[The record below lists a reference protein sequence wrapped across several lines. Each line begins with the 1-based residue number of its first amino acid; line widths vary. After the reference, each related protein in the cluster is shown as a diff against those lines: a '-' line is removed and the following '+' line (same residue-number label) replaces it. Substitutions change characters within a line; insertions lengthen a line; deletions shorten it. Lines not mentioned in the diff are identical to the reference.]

1 MVQACCSGPGEKCIS
16 CSGKG
21 VVFLFELS
29 TSLLFAMVIARL
41 VLENGAVFEGTAIG
55 DVTAEAA
62 GEVVFNTAMSGYQ
75 EVMTDPSYKG
85 QIVAFTVPHIGNYG
99 INRWDSESDALQVEG
114 IIVHECSRVV
124 SNWRAQL
131 TLDEYLRMNG
141 KIGIQGIDT
150 RRLVRILRNDGAMR
164 GIVTTSSEPEEELVC
179 RAQSLPSMEGLD
191 LCPLV
196 TTTAPYQFEPCRD
209 DGDLLEDY
217 PPTRYH
223 VVVVDFGV
231 KRNILRLLAQH
242 GCRVTVV
249 PCTTTAAEIAAYN
262 PDGVVLSNGPGDP
275 AAVTYGIATAHR
287 LAEWGIPMLGICLGH
302 QIIAI
307 AFGGKTFKLRFG
319 HHAVNHP
326 IKNLQ
331 TGAVEITSQNHGF
344 AVSAENLPDEL
355 EITHINLNDGT
366 VAGLRHRRHPVVSV
380 QYHPEAAPGP
390 HDSRY
395 IFAEFIKL
403 MAARRSSVSS
413 IGVVSFE
420 PVPSSNFAE

>member
-1 MVQACCSGPGEKCIS
+1 MA
-16 CSGKG
+16 
-21 VVFLFELS
+21 
-29 TSLLFAMVIARL
+29 TARL

-85 QIVAFTVPHIGNYG
+85 QIVAFTAPHIGNYG
-99 INRWDSESDALQVEG
+99 INQWDSESDALQVEG
-114 IIVHECSRVV
+114 IIVHECSRMV

-164 GIVTTSSEPEEELVC
+164 GIVTTSNESQDDLIGRV
-179 RAQSLPSMEGLD
+179 RSLPSMEGLD

-196 TTTAPYQFEPCRD
+196 TTAAPYQFKPYRD
-209 DGDLLEDY
+209 DGDLLEEY
-217 PPTRYH
+217 PPSRYH

-249 PCTTTAAEIAAYN
+249 PCTTSAAEIAAYR

-275 AAVTYGIATAHR
+275 AAVTYGIVTAR
-287 LAEWGIPMLGICLGH
+287 ALAERWIPILGICLGH
-302 QIIAI
+302 QIIAL
-307 AFGGKTFKLRFG
+307 AFGGRTFKLRFG

-326 IKNLQ
+326 IKNLR
-331 TGAVEITSQNHGF
+331 TGTVEITSQNHGF

-355 EITHINLNDGT
+355 EVTHINLNDGT
-366 VAGLRHRRHPVVSV
+366 VAGLRHRRYPVLSV

-395 IFAEFIKL
+395 IFAEFIAMMSASSL
-403 MAARRSSVSS
+403 SVASDGAA
-413 IGVVSFE
+413 SFE
-420 PVPSSNFAE
+420 PAVSGDVAE

>member
-1 MVQACCSGPGEKCIS
+1 MA
-16 CSGKG
+16 
-21 VVFLFELS
+21 
-29 TSLLFAMVIARL
+29 TARL

-55 DVTAEAA
+55 DATAEAA
-62 GEVVFNTAMSGYQ
+62 GEVVFNTAVSGYQ

-85 QIVAFTVPHIGNYG
+85 QIVAFTAPHIGNYG

-114 IIVHECSRVV
+114 IIVHECSRMV

-164 GIVTTSSEPEEELVC
+164 GIVTTSDESQDDLIGRV
-179 RAQSLPSMEGLD
+179 RSLPSMEGLD

-196 TTTAPYQFEPCRD
+196 TTAAPYQFKPDRD
-209 DGDLLEDY
+209 DGDLLEEY
-217 PPTRYH
+217 PPSRYH

-249 PCTTTAAEIAAYN
+249 PCTTSAAEIAAYR

-275 AAVTYGIATAHR
+275 AAVTYGIVTAR
-287 LAEWGIPMLGICLGH
+287 ALAERWIPILGICLGH
-302 QIIAI
+302 QIIAL
-307 AFGGKTFKLRFG
+307 AFGGRTFKLRFG

-326 IKNLQ
+326 IKNLR
-331 TGAVEITSQNHGF
+331 TGTVEITSQNHGF

-355 EITHINLNDGT
+355 EVTHINLNDGT
-366 VAGLRHRRHPVVSV
+366 VAGLRHRRYPVLSV

-403 MAARRSSVSS
+403 MSASSLSVSS
-413 IGVVSFE
+413 DGAASFE
-420 PVPSSNFAE
+420 PAVSGDLAE